1 MLFSVF
7 LLFWAPWGKTPDSCY
22 LHSFPRKCLWND
34 LDVLTVLSRCF
45 PGPSPEPYISKVA
58 CVLAAS
64 SLIAHHRQQRGFKM
78 LPKCQ
83 QNKLHADG
91 IELNLMLPLTS
102 QGWLI
107 KVLGFDFLFPVWII
121 NTETISIARKKTV
134 KYLSETDVRQ
144 FVTAWFLFLLGKTS
158 AAVMQ

>member
-45 PGPSPEPYISKVA
+45 PGPSPEQYISKVA

-64 SLIAHHRQQRGFKM
+64 TLIAHHRQQRGFKM

-83 QNKLHADG
+83 QNKLHADE
-91 IELNLMLPLTS
+91 IELNLMLQLTPH
-102 QGWLI
+102 GWLI
-107 KVLGFDFLFPVWII
+107 KVWDLISSSQCGSLILKQSPLPEKKCQIFIQDRC
-121 NTETISIARKKTV
+121 ETVCYCFISVPFR
-134 KYLSETDVRQ
+134 
-144 FVTAWFLFLLGKTS
+144 
-158 AAVMQ
+158 